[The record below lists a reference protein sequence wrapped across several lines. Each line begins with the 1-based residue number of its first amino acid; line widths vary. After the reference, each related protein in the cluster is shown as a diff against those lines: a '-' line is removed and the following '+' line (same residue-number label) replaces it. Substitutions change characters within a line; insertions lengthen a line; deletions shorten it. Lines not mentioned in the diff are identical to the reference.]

1 MLRARAGAVTVE
13 PDRKGAP
20 EVSLNERISRC
31 RADTP
36 SHRGRL
42 RPETGLLAL
51 VGVHFQERTFLGS
64 PPNARR
70 SGECWLDHDAALARP
85 ALPSYQ
91 DLRPDTRSGD
101 QGRQA
106 QPACA
111 IPQLRNDPG
120 GVE

>member
-20 EVSLNERISRC
+20 EVSLTGRISRC

-51 VGVHFQERTFLGS
+51 VGAHFQERTFLEC
-64 PPNARR
+64 PPNDRR
-70 SGECWLDHDAALARP
+70 SGECWLDHDATLARP
-85 ALPSYQ
+85 ARPPCQ
-91 DLRPDTRSGD
+91 DPRLNAKRRSGS
-101 QGRQA
+101 A
-106 QPACA
+106 SPASIRYIA
-111 IPQLRNDPG
+111 
-120 GVE
+120 VKK

>member
-1 MLRARAGAVTVE
+1 MLRARAVAVTVE

-20 EVSLNERISRC
+20 EVSLTGRISRC
-31 RADTP
+31 RADMP
-36 SHRGRL
+36 SHCGRL

-51 VGVHFQERTFLGS
+51 FGGRFQERTFLES
-64 PPNARR
+64 PPSSRR
-70 SGECWLDHDAALARP
+70 SGECWLDNDAALARP
-85 ALPSYQ
+85 ARPPYQ

-111 IPQLRNDPG
+111 ISQLRNDPG